1 MSENLAEQVMRPS
14 CAHLYKR
21 PGNHWKTPTR
31 FERRETEQEE
41 ESQPLR
47 KTGTP
52 RSLKDITKAKP
63 RRRAPWK

>member
-1 MSENLAEQVMRPS
+1 MP
-14 CAHLYKR
+14 HLYKR
-21 PGNHWKTPTR
+21 AANHWKTPTR

-52 RSLKDITKAKP
+52 RSLKDIVKAKS

>member
-1 MSENLAEQVMRPS
+1 MIF
-14 CAHLYKR
+14 KR
-21 PGNHWKTPTR
+21 AGNHWKRPTR
-31 FERRETEQEE
+31 FERRESEQEEE

-47 KTGTP
+47 RKSGRP

>member
-1 MSENLAEQVMRPS
+1 MP
-14 CAHLYKR
+14 HLYKR
-21 PGNHWKTPTR
+21 PANHWKTPR
-31 FERRETEQEE
+31 GLERRESEQEEE

-47 KTGTP
+47 KRGRP